1 MIFSQEYKNHY
12 KENLRLGIPVVMGQ
26 IGNMMTSL
34 VDTAM
39 VGQINSTLLAAS
51 SLANTVFIMINI
63 FGIGLSIG
71 LTPAVGRAFGNEK
84 HGQIASYL
92 KNGKIIYLWTGLLL
106 MLAMWGATYFFD
118 KLNQPPEVVK
128 EAIPYFLSLSISMV
142 PFMYFMSLKQFAEG
156 VTLTR
161 PAMWAGLAGNLLN
174 VILNY
179 FLIYG
184 EFGFPRLELL
194 GAGIA
199 TTISRSMMAVFLFWI
214 ISRDLRVQKYLRAA
228 KRLKVR
234 RESIMNLLKIGVPI
248 GFQFVLEISAF
259 VAGTIMMGWIGV
271 FPLAAH
277 QIAISLSALAFLVVT
292 GLATSATIRVS
303 NYMGNGQY
311 HKMKDAGYSAY
322 IMGMALMLF
331 TATCFITLGY
341 PISAIFTNDKM
352 VIAISVQL
360 LTIAGIFQI
369 VDGAQAV
376 GLGILRG
383 LEDVKI
389 PTIIVVIAY
398 WVLSIPL
405 SYIFAFVLDWGA
417 KGVWYGYLA
426 GLSFSGVF
434 LYLRFVYYSRKL
446 TAKIKKGD

>member
-1 MIFSQEYKNHY
+1 MIFSSEYKNHY
-12 KENLRLGIPVVMGQ
+12 KENLRIGIPVVLGQ

-71 LTPAVGRAFGNEK
+71 LTPAVGKAFGNEK

-92 KNGKIIYLWTGLLL
+92 KNGKIIYLWTGLFL
-106 MLAMWGATYFFD
+106 MLAMWIASFFFD
-118 KLNQPPEVVK
+118 KLNQPPEVV
-128 EAIPYFLSLSISMV
+128 EIAIPYFLTLSISMV

-156 VTLTR
+156 VTLTK
-161 PAMWAGLAGNLLN
+161 PAMWAGLTGNLLN

-199 TTISRSMMAVFLFWI
+199 TTISRSLMGVFMLWI
-214 ISRDLRVQKYLRAA
+214 ISRDDRVRKYLSAA
-228 KRLKVR
+228 KRLRVR
-234 RESIMNLLKIGVPI
+234 RESIVNLLKIGVPI

-259 VAGTIMMGWIGV
+259 VAGTIMMGWLGV

-277 QIAISLSALAFLVVT
+277 QIAISLSALTFLVVT
-292 GLATSATIRVS
+292 GVATAATIRVS
-303 NYMGNGQY
+303 NFVGNGQY
-311 HKMKDAGYSAY
+311 SKMREASYSTY
-322 IMGMALMLF
+322 ILGMSLMIF
-331 TATCFITLGY
+331 TASCFIFLGR
-341 PISAIFTNDKM
+341 PLSAIFTNDEM

-360 LTIAGIFQI
+360 LTIAGFFQI
-369 VDGAQAV
+369 VDGAQAI

-389 PTIIVVIAY
+389 PTIIVIIAY
-398 WVLSIPL
+398 WGLSIPL
-405 SYIFAFVLDWGA
+405 SYIFAFTLDMKA
-417 KGVWYGYLA
+417 VGVWYGYLV

-434 LYLRFVYYSRKL
+434 LYFRFHYYSKRL
-446 TAKIKKGD
+446 VRAEIKR